1 MICTAPA
8 TAHPAPPTVRR
19 SLAAAQGSHN
29 ASHHPGHHPGP
40 GWAEM
45 CSHRAYLVRH
55 AQRKLHDP
63 ALAEDVV
70 HDVFEAVLSGRAVFR
85 AESSLRVWLMGTLKH
100 KIVDLIRQRAR
111 LDSLEMEDDD
121 GEGGIAC
128 PNARPDELAEQRE
141 RLAHT
146 LARIQALPE
155 SLRIV
160 MQLQVLKDW
169 PTDAVCRTLAI
180 SQSNLFVRMHR
191 ARKQLTS

>member
-1 MICTAPA
+1 MSLTAS
-8 TAHPAPPTVRR
+8 T
-19 SLAAAQGSHN
+19 AAALRSATP
-29 ASHHPGHHPGP
+29 ASALVPP
-40 GWAEM
+40 GWAEI
-45 CSHRAYLVRH
+45 CSHRAALVRY

-70 HDVFEAVLSGRAVFR
+70 HDVFEAVLGGRAAFR
-85 AESSLRVWLMGTLKH
+85 GESSLRVWLMGTLKH

-111 LDSLEMEDDD
+111 LVSLESEDED
-121 GEGGIAC
+121 GDSDGSDGRASRHDGVAC
-128 PNARPDELAEQRE
+128 PAARPDELAEQRE

-169 PTDAVCRTLAI
+169 PSDAVCRTLAI